1 MEAGQAGIRLL
12 GDRADQCEAR
22 ESSAGRPVPA
32 DIEVD
37 TAKSWE
43 RIGWQAD
50 PEGARLPHHG
60 EYFTASRSPRFAPG
74 PRVGALTVTDDC
86 SAAG

>member
-60 EYFTASRSPRFAPG
+60 EYFTSLPVTAVCSRPARRSFNRY
-74 PRVGALTVTDDC
+74 R
-86 SAAG
+86 